1 MLNVRLCIF
10 LLFFLPLWN
19 FVQLLLDGKSFELQA
34 GSCAGCSRLHLSEWN
49 NNKWHNA
56 ESWIWLLDASATAE
70 RALLKDKTWHSTVF
84 VVGRLRGM
92 SCSAGKHQL
101 GGSITA
107 DRASSENNYVACTN
121 VLLLL
126 LNFNEPRY
134 AALARTTYSLFLLG

>member
-1 MLNVRLCIF
+1 M
-10 LLFFLPLWN
+10 
-19 FVQLLLDGKSFELQA
+19 
-34 GSCAGCSRLHLSEWN
+34 
-49 NNKWHNA
+49 
-56 ESWIWLLDASATAE
+56 DASATAE